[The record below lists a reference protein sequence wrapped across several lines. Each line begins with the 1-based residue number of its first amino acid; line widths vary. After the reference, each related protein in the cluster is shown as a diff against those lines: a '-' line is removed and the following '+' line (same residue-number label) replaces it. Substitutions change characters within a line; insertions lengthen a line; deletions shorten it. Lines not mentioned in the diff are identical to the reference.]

1 MVVGIAVLATNLVAA
16 GWGVIGWLR
25 KDARASIVF
34 WPLLRLAQA
43 TVVVQAVLGFLLV
56 ARGASSPDG
65 LHIVYGVSPL
75 VIALVSEGMRVG
87 IAQREIEGV
96 EDIEA
101 LERSGAGG
109 AGEAGGTRG
118 DGRDDRGRA
127 ADTDAGA
134 ARLSDGRLGESG
146 VRQAEHHAEEPK
158 ARDQHRSV
166 DRLDQ
171 RARED
176 PRERGGAGGHRCHR
190 HRREHRK
197 RQAPP
202 RTGSGA
208 RRSAGPQRRRFRR
221 GRAAGRSSRPGRE
234 CGPSRGDALRRG
246 AGGGD
251 ASGRSRARA
260 RRRGSRRAPI

>member
-65 LHIVYGVSPL
+65 LHIIYGVSPL

-101 LERSGAGG
+101 LERSEQVAL
-109 AGEAGGTRG
+109 AKRVA
-118 DGRDDRGRA
+118 
-127 ADTDAGA
+127 
-134 ARLSDGRLGESG
+134 LGEMA
-146 VRQAEHHAEEPK
+146 VMT
-158 ARDQHRSV
+158 V
-166 DRLDQ
+166 
-171 RARED
+171 
-176 PRERGGAGGHRCHR
+176 GALLIL
-190 HRREHRK
+190 
-197 RQAPP
+197 
-202 RTGSGA
+202 TL
-208 RRSAGPQRRRFRR
+208 
-221 GRAAGRSSRPGRE
+221 
-234 CGPSRGDALRRG
+234 ALR
-246 AGGGD
+246 AFQTGG
-251 ASGRSRARA
+251 
-260 RRRGSRRAPI
+260 